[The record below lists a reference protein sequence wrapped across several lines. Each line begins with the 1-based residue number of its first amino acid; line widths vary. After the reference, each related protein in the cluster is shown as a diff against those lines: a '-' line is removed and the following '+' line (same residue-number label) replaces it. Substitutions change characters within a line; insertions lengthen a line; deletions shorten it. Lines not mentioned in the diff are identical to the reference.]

1 MMILVG
7 TNNISGGWD
16 EQEALWESMMVCLF
30 TALWQKFNCA
40 VLTVCTVPMNARSL
54 TATGRRHNEGVV
66 RWNNI
71 LRNLASRNAGR
82 MIVMDIEHEL
92 RAMDQARLTTDGIHF
107 DSIEGQAWLNRVFQE
122 RLDEL
127 ELELFDTGVL
137 KEEGASNETVIT
149 TFVPPSL
156 ETRLGTV
163 LAVTNYRKQSSSEPG
178 QRTDVQDRL
187 GEAPVRRTI
196 HPRRRLGPVNPMEET
211 TSTSRADTISET
223 TSTSRE
229 ERRPDR
235 GSLMWSRPIPSP
247 WHVYKDELMKLD
259 LQRVSFIEDA
269 RRMLNGR
276 RLSVSRLYSITG
288 VDWLIAAGIN
298 FSSTTALR
306 FADLEGLPSNNT
318 MGPVN
323 ARPLQDVRLNHDER
337 NRKERPGRFLTTSVP
352 IGQHVKMFRQVATP
366 PSHVKDRTYPKQVSQ
381 DCDVQRYGGL
391 KAIKKDE
398 TTFAAYDKAEM
409 RKAKIMIVA
418 NSEFVYTSK
427 SLFWPDVIMLAA
439 VDLDLLQA
447 VSLAIGVQRQT
458 DMNPVTIVFAGIND
472 HLHSRGFSEQ
482 TQISY
487 NSRKCCLAS
496 NKGYPGVNG

>member
-1 MMILVG
+1 M
-7 TNNISGGWD
+7 
-16 EQEALWESMMVCLF
+16 
-30 TALWQKFNCA
+30 
-40 VLTVCTVPMNARSL
+40 
-54 TATGRRHNEGVV
+54 
-66 RWNNI
+66 
-71 LRNLASRNAGR
+71 RNLASRNAGR
-82 MIVMDIEHEL
+82 MILMDIEHEL

-107 DSIEGQAWLNRVFQE
+107 DIIEGQAWLNRVFQE

-137 KEEGASNETVIT
+137 REEGASSETVIT
-149 TFVPPSL
+149 TFVPPNL

-163 LAVTNYRKQSSSEPG
+163 SAVTNYRQQSSSEPG

-187 GEAPVRRTI
+187 GEAVVRRTI
-196 HPRRRLGPVNPMEET
+196 HPRRRLGTVNPIEET
-211 TSTSRADTISET
+211 ASRSET

-229 ERRPDR
+229 ERRPGR
-235 GSLMWSRPIPSP
+235 GSLMWTRPIPSP

-259 LQRVSFIEDA
+259 LQRVSFIVDA
-269 RRMLNGR
+269 RRMLNGA

-288 VDWLIAAGIN
+288 VNWLIAASIN

-323 ARPLQDVRLNHDER
+323 ARPLQDVRLNHDEG
-337 NRKERPGRFLTTSVP
+337 NREERPGRFLVARAP
-352 IGQHVKMFRQVATP
+352 IGQHVKMFRQVSSP
-366 PSHVKDRTYPKQVSQ
+366 PGHVKERTYPKLVSQ
-381 DCDVQRYGGL
+381 DGDVQRYGGL

-398 TTFAAYDKAEM
+398 TIFAAYDKAEI

-427 SLFWPDVIMLAA
+427 SLFWPEVIMLAA
-439 VDLDLLQA
+439 VDLDLLQS

-458 DMNPVTIVFAGIND
+458 DMNPITIVFAGIND
-472 HLHSRGFSEQ
+472 HLHSRSFL
-482 TQISY
+482 
-487 NSRKCCLAS
+487 SRLRDPTTAENAVWPAIKE
-496 NKGYPGVNG
+496 GGVIQ